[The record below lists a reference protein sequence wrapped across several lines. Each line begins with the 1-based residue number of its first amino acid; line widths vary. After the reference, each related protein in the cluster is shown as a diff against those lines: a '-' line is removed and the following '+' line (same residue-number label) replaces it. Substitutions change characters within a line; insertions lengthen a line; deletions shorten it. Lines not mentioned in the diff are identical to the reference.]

1 MKLCES
7 DESPVEDI
15 QDNPVNSFELPVD
28 GEGDKT
34 EDIVLQDIP
43 QTILTRHFNNKVLK
57 PQHGEYF
64 RSILNNVRS
73 MCYLIEDD
81 ENVMKVAS
89 KKLKSLKNFIK
100 ESQPRESGI
109 PL

>member
-1 MKLCES
+1 
-7 DESPVEDI
+7 
-15 QDNPVNSFELPVD
+15 
-28 GEGDKT
+28 
-34 EDIVLQDIP
+34 
-43 QTILTRHFNNKVLK
+43 
-57 PQHGEYF
+57 
-64 RSILNNVRS
+64 

>member
-1 MKLCES
+1 MKLGES

-15 QDNPVNSFELPVD
+15 QNNPVKLFKLAVD
-28 GEGDKT
+28 GEDDKT
-34 EDIVLQDIP
+34 EEIVLKAIP
-43 QTILTRHFNNKVLK
+43 QRKIKMLK
-57 PQHGEYF
+57 LQHGEYF
-64 RSILNNVRS
+64 WSILNNVRS

>member
-1 MKLCES
+1 MKLGES

-43 QTILTRHFNNKVLK
+43 ETILTRLFNNKMLK

-73 MCYLIEDD
+73 MCYLIADD
-81 ENVMKVAS
+81 ENVMKVTP